1 MGRGLNEED
10 KQNPMNPNSL
20 YKFVFFRD
28 SFLFYFAI
36 FLRLNLISIS
46 YITII
51 RQIIDY

>member
-10 KQNPMNPNSL
+10 KQNPMNPSSL
-20 YKFVFFRD
+20 CKFVFFRD

-36 FLRLNLISIS
+36 FRLNLISIS

>member
-10 KQNPMNPNSL
+10 KQNPMNPSSL

-36 FLRLNLISIS
+36 LNLISIS